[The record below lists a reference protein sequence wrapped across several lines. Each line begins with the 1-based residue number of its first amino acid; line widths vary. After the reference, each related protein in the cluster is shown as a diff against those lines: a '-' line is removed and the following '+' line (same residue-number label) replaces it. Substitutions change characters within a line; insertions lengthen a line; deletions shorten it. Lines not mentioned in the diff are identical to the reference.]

1 MGTAKRR
8 ATSVLGGKGC
18 EQTTAKVETMTLDE
32 LYQCDYCNEMLTE
45 SEANV
50 EPAQGYREV
59 IVLAFCDGCWDE

>member
-1 MGTAKRR
+1 
-8 ATSVLGGKGC
+8 
-18 EQTTAKVETMTLDE
+18 MTLDE
-32 LYQCDYCNEMLTE
+32 LYLCEQCGDRLTE